1 MLAAACLC
9 SLGLLGPS
17 ALPVLR
23 RSVAPRHAIVGNVAT
38 APAEAARTA
47 IPYSELTVG
56 VIKETKALERR
67 VAQSPDSIALLI
79 KAGFKVAVQKDAGA
93 AALFSDE
100 QYEEVGATIVSS
112 AEAWKSDIVIKINP
126 PSSAEAKLVED
137 RTLISQINPSK
148 NEALLEQ
155 FQKQGSTVFALD
167 CIPRMLSRGQTFD
180 TLSSQTNIAGYRAVV
195 EASNAFG
202 RFFAGQMTAAG
213 KVPPAKIL
221 VRSHWWNTPSA
232 LGFDYRVPSACL
244 GSLRAQAA
252 LAPPGAPDATPTS
265 RIALS
270 PPPGAR
276 LWRGRAGGGA
286 DGQEPGRGGLGVRRA
301 AGCARAGRV
310 ARRQVPQ
317 GRLRGGRRGRGR
329 LR

>member
-100 QYEEVGATIVSS
+100 QYEEVGPCA
-112 AEAWKSDIVIKINP
+112 A
-126 PSSAEAKLVED
+126 
-137 RTLISQINPSK
+137 
-148 NEALLEQ
+148 
-155 FQKQGSTVFALD
+155 
-167 CIPRMLSRGQTFD
+167 
-180 TLSSQTNIAGYRAVV
+180 
-195 EASNAFG
+195 AFG
-202 RFFAGQMTAAG
+202 CWCVHREF
-213 KVPPAKIL
+213 
-221 VRSHWWNTPSA
+221 R
-232 LGFDYRVPSACL
+232 
-244 GSLRAQAA
+244 
-252 LAPPGAPDATPTS
+252 
-265 RIALS
+265 
-270 PPPGAR
+270 
-276 LWRGRAGGGA
+276 
-286 DGQEPGRGGLGVRRA
+286 
-301 AGCARAGRV
+301 
-310 ARRQVPQ
+310 
-317 GRLRGGRRGRGR
+317 
-329 LR
+329 